1 MKLFWN
7 CHCLNTSWPNRMWK
21 RIIYHS
27 NIQTKTLISDV
38 DDQGGDGDLADSLAR
53 LILEADP
60 AIAGV
65 GAAEK
70 PILSL
75 RSSGSSLST
84 LQGLNQP
91 KVTPQPSLIPHPTQ
105 LHPQTQLPP
114 GSSISGKKL
123 VNKSIIHV
131 RALNWSFSLVCLTVH
146 LDEPT
151 NNVGIPQ
158 IFLQAFWH
166 GSNPSFTFVTC
177 QYMFIVH
184 NN

>member
-1 MKLFWN
+1 M
-7 CHCLNTSWPNRMWK
+7 
-21 RIIYHS
+21 
-27 NIQTKTLISDV
+27 QTKTLISDV

-91 KVTPQPSLIPHPTQ
+91 KVAPQPSLIPHPTQ

-123 VNKSIIHV
+123 VNKSIFHV
-131 RALNWSFSLVCLTVH
+131 RALN
-146 LDEPT
+146 
-151 NNVGIPQ
+151 
-158 IFLQAFWH
+158 
-166 GSNPSFTFVTC
+166 
-177 QYMFIVH
+177 
-184 NN
+184 